1 MTQSC
6 LGHSLPF
13 STLVGAAGI
22 DELWLEMLVSPPQKG
37 SLPPRLFS
45 CSGGGVPAAPANLGD
60 YQGSRG
66 EEVGNSPENGDC

>member
-45 CSGGGVPAAPANLGD
+45 CSGGGVPAAPANLGELSGQ
-60 YQGSRG
+60 QGQRG
-66 EEVGNSPENGDC
+66 GQFTRKW